1 MLTAILN
8 VKNEARVIARCL
20 ESVAPHVDHIIVNDT
35 GSTDDTPAIVAAT
48 VAARNKPLTLLQT
61 EWTGYQP
68 ARQLLID
75 TARALDPDGYV
86 LHLDADEEL
95 DVGDDDEAIF
105 CLDQPGYMLPV
116 MLNDFEVW
124 QTRIMRLSDPWE
136 MTGALHEIP
145 LLNGANASHRL
156 WWTIINHNDGAQG
169 GAPMEDVRARYARDA
184 DHFAQLLADNPTDS
198 RAAYYRA
205 QSLMDSG
212 QHGAA
217 YIAFGVRGA
226 MRHGFDEERYLS
238 LLKVA
243 QYRLAWGWPSGPVVS
258 AFRCAIE
265 SRLGRWEARCQ
276 LAEYLLRQ
284 GLDGEVSS
292 VISGEYPI
300 PSCDLFLVH
309 RPSETWLPILLS
321 LLGDGNIPAAQHIL
335 DNAPRVNAHYRQQ
348 LQELIDHVVHR

>member
-8 VKNEARVIARCL
+8 VKNEARTIERCL
-20 ESVAPHVDHIIVNDT
+20 RAASLAVDQILVIDT
-35 GSTDDTPAIVAAT
+35 GSTDGTPEIIESLA
-48 VAARNKPLTLLQT
+48 P
-61 EWTGYQP
+61 
-68 ARQLLID
+68 QLL
-75 TARALDPDGYV
+75 APVYLEHAPWWGWSVNRPHLFRQAALLDPDGHS
-86 LHLDADEEL
+86 LLLDADEVVTLTGPRQPITSDGALICRVWPGENEVWGIRVFRNSAPWQWLGEVHEL
-95 DVGDDDEAIF
+95 PV
-105 CLDQPGYMLPV
+105 LPGYNPER
-116 MLNDFEVW
+116 LNWLEVDN
-124 QTRIMRLSDPWE
+124 R
-136 MTGALHEIP
+136 
-145 LLNGANASHRL
+145 
-156 WWTIINHNDGAQG
+156 NDWAES
-169 GAPMEDVRARYARDA
+169 APEADRHARYAREA
-184 DHFAQLLADNPTDS
+184 SHFAQLLADNPTDS
-198 RAAYYRA
+198 RAAYYHA

-243 QYRLAWGWPSGPVVS
+243 QYRLAWGWPAGPVVS

-265 SRLGRWEARCQ
+265 SRPQRWEARCQ

-292 VISGEYPI
+292 TISGEYPI

-309 RPSETWLPILLS
+309 RPSETWLPGLLS